1 MIYGFCVEF
10 GILLH
15 SLFNKNKLIKV
26 CNQAG
31 NKQTQRV
38 RSLEQSHTQN
48 VSAHNLLFVYVLPA
62 MSVKT
67 VLNVPAVLS

>member
-1 MIYGFCVEF
+1 MCFAATTLKCEHDK
-10 GILLH
+10 ILSYL
-15 SLFNKNKLIKV
+15 SA
-26 CNQAG
+26 QAG

-48 VSAHNLLFVYVLPA
+48 VSAHNLLFVYVLSA

-67 VLNVPAVLS
+67 VLNVPAFLS